1 MNRAYHALLIA
12 AALCLPLATQAQ
24 PQSTVTR
31 AQVRAELVAAEQAGQ
46 FPQSDTRYPEPANY
60 PVAVPHVFHRSH
72 DVAATSYGP
81 SANGSA
87 DSGFRA
93 TRARS
98 FATAPIGFNDIYRG
112 Q

>member
-1 MNRAYHALLIA
+1 MNRVYQALLIA
-12 AALCLPLATQAQ
+12 AAIGLPLATHAQ
-24 PQSTVTR
+24 SQSTVTR
-31 AQVRAELVAAEQAGQ
+31 AQVRAELVVAEQYGQ
-46 FPQSDTRYPEPANY
+46 YPQSDTRYPEPANH
-60 PVAVPHVFHRSH
+60 PVAAPHGFHRSH
-72 DVAATSYGP
+72 DVIATSYRP
-81 SANGSA
+81 SGNGSA